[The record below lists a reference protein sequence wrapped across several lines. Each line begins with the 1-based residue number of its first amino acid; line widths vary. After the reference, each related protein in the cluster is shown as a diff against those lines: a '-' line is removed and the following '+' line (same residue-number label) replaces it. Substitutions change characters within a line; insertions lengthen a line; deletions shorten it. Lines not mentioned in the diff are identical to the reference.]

1 LGFSCSF
8 RGLHARIKPNVQQ
21 LDVQSL
27 DMMKGA
33 LAKGL
38 HRLVGRIRKIRLS
51 GWTGS
56 LAAEETVTTP
66 EPTDARH

>member
-1 LGFSCSF
+1 
-8 RGLHARIKPNVQQ
+8 
-21 LDVQSL
+21 
-27 DMMKGA
+27 MMKGA

-38 HRLVGRIRKIRLS
+38 HRLVVRTRKIRLS

-56 LAAEETVTTP
+56 LAVEETITTL

>member
-38 HRLVGRIRKIRLS
+38 HRLVVRTRKIRLS

-56 LAAEETVTTP
+56 LAVEETITTL

>member
-1 LGFSCSF
+1 MRESNQ
-8 RGLHARIKPNVQQ
+8 NVQK

-27 DMMKGA
+27 DMVKGA
-33 LAKGL
+33 LAKGWR
-38 HRLVGRIRKIRLS
+38 RLVIRKIRLNW
-51 GWTGS
+51 WTGS

>member
-1 LGFSCSF
+1 MRESNQ
-8 RGLHARIKPNVQQ
+8 NVQK

-27 DMMKGA
+27 DMVKGA

-38 HRLVGRIRKIRLS
+38 HRLVVRTCKIRLNW
-51 GWTGS
+51 WTGN
-56 LAAEETVTTP
+56 LAAEETITTL